1 YGNEIASEMN
11 ISREKQD
18 EWALRS
24 HQLAVESE
32 EKGIWTAERISVDI
46 PSKKGTITVQKDEG
60 PRKDTSLEKLSS
72 LRPVF
77 GHSGTITAGN

>member
-1 YGNEIASEMN
+1 MGTYGNEIASEMN

-32 EKGIWTAERISVDI
+32 EKGMMDC
-46 PSKKGTITVQKDEG
+46 
-60 PRKDTSLEKLSS
+60 RKNFS
-72 LRPVF
+72 
-77 GHSGTITAGN
+77 